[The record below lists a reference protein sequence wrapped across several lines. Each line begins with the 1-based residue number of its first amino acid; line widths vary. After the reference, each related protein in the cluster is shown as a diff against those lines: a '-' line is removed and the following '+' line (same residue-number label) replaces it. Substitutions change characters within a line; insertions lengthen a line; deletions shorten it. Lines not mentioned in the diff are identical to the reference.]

1 MKWGKLTKIK
11 SFVASAKRENQLTV
25 VVVRVSEVQ
34 MHHTE
39 HGKQTERIAVKDSVF
54 IKHQNIVITE
64 FWSIK
69 IIVSNWQWVLV
80 TLKLYLLFCEGF
92 VTSIFWPWSFSTRDV
107 CCTLQYHR
115 DFFRVPVKTWA
126 WVSHQGQVEKCRWRK
141 WKLWSNENDLFV
153 SLMTNSSCLRAKTLK
168 ALVDR
173 KHYCNSE
180 IVCTITIL
188 SLLQLCI
195 IKIVH

>member
-1 MKWGKLTKIK
+1 MKNWPRSNHLLL
-11 SFVASAKRENQLTV
+11 AQREKTNWLLL
-25 VVVRVSEVQ
+25 VRVSEVQ

-80 TLKLYLLFCEGF
+80 TLKLDLLFWKGF
-92 VTSIFWPWSFSTRDV
+92 VTPIYWPWSFPTRDV
-107 CCTLQYHR
+107 CCPLQYHC

-126 WVSHQGQVEKCRWRK
+126 WVSHQGQVEKCRWKKVKTVIEWERFICFF
-141 WKLWSNENDLFV
+141 DDQF
-153 SLMTNSSCLRAKTLK
+153 LMFACQDSQGAGG
-168 ALVDR
+168 
-173 KHYCNSE
+173 
-180 IVCTITIL
+180 
-188 SLLQLCI
+188 
-195 IKIVH
+195 